1 MTSKTRHAG
10 LETRRERSKREEK
23 LMQEREKRKKRMPG
37 VLCFE
42 QERGAGTDC
51 TSGGLGLAKN
61 VMSSLSA
68 FTGEGRVHGHTRRL
82 VGICGHGR
90 FWKSSLIC
98 FYFMRK

>member
-1 MTSKTRHAG
+1 M
-10 LETRRERSKREEK
+10 
-23 LMQEREKRKKRMPG
+23 
-37 VLCFE
+37 FE
-42 QERGAGTDC
+42 QERGAGMDC
-51 TSGGLGLAKN
+51 TSGGLGLAQN

-68 FTGEGRVHGHTRRL
+68 LTGEGRVHGHTRRL